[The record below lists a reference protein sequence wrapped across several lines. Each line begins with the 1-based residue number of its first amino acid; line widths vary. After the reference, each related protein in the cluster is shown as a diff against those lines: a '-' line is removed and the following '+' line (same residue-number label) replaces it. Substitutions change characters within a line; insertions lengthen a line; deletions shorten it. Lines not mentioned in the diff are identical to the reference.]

1 MKTKAL
7 LMVLALGASTWFVN
21 AQNTNAPAD
30 GQRPPAFDG
39 GPGGPDGGPRRGGFH
54 LLPPQAGERL
64 NLTADQQKQI
74 AALEADV
81 KAKLAAI
88 LTADQ
93 MKQLEQMRPPR
104 PGGRPGGG
112 YNGGQGGPGDRRGG
126 PEDRPGGPNGGPD
139 GQGGPDHGPGG
150 PGGPGGGDQQ

>member
-1 MKTKAL
+1 
-7 LMVLALGASTWFVN
+7 MVLALGASTWFVN

-104 PGGRPGGG
+104 PGRSRRPARRAGGPPGRP
-112 YNGGQGGPGDRRGG
+112 QRRTGRSG
-126 PEDRPGGPNGGPD
+126 RS
-139 GQGGPDHGPGG
+139 
-150 PGGPGGGDQQ
+150 